1 MNEEK
6 YTKFKTVT
14 GYDIKSFF
22 SDFVTFVNQYYPSI
36 VEYYNGGEIDQESFY
51 RLDRLTK
58 DMDKI
63 DALFVLHSDTLDD
76 IDSWELLD
84 IFTEIQTKIWT
95 IRNSAKWLRSVF
107 NGVRSNTIQMNQ
119 ILSTNESFEDVV
131 EKDMY
136 SINPQDDWLNIV
148 VPQYIT
154 EEDYTTITSPIF
166 AINLQQNSLGYI
178 DTVVDTLDGKS
189 ILGIDIDK
197 NFQFEDNDLKV
208 VIYDDAIRQALELI
222 QGSLKG
228 FYPEFPDYGISNE
241 IIGTTINAI
250 QYPSIFKNLI
260 NMFQKDGR
268 WKSVELIDLY
278 TEQDSV
284 FIKIRATTVTKN
296 DYIISIPI

>member
-14 GYDIKSFF
+14 GYDIESFF

-154 EEDYTTITSPIF
+154 EEDYTTTTSPIF